1 MARPSSRSLRLATLL
16 TAIGCRGFSWHCRL
30 HPRPARDGVVL
41 VQSPAEVKMSFKD
54 LVLKAFKLGA
64 SDLHLESGTVM
75 VARIRG
81 ELTPIGE
88 TLPGAQLMEMARELL
103 NEEDWADFNLRGSV
117 DLSVIVAGARCRI
130 NFYRTIRGLALA
142 ARLLTPS
149 VGNLR
154 ACNLHPD
161 LRRFVAAPTGLVLVS
176 GPTGSGKSTTLA
188 ALLEEANVSR
198 ALNIITLESPLEY
211 VFANR
216 RSFIRQREIP
226 THSPSF
232 EQAIVDALRENPDVL
247 VISEMRTPEVMRLTL
262 DAAETG
268 HLVLATMHSA
278 SCGEALS
285 RLCMSF
291 PSDIQGSIRAQLAD
305 CLVGVVC
312 QRLQY
317 LDRWQTRVPQC
328 EILIPNSGA
337 RGLIRAGQFSQI
349 TNAIQSGGEEGMWTF
364 ERYQRWIDQQKEWV
378 RPAAAPPVAG
388 DGGIVRAATRVAT
401 PAGRVGPAARVQA
414 SRTSPYP
421 RANVPDRAA
430 PVSRSRPD
438 VENPEEINI
447 DEPLDLEEIAA
458 LARKI
463 ERGTP

>member
-1 MARPSSRSLRLATLL
+1 MPLK
-16 TAIGCRGFSWHCRL
+16 
-30 HPRPARDGVVL
+30 DVVT
-41 VQSPAEVKMSFKD
+41 
-54 LVLKAFKLGA
+54 KAFKLGA

-88 TLPGAQLMEMARELL
+88 VLTGAHLMEMARELL
-103 NEEDWADFNLRGSV
+103 DEADWADFKARGSI
-117 DLSVIVAGARCRI
+117 DLSVVVAGTRCRV
-130 NFYRTIRGLALA
+130 NLYKTIRGLALA
-142 ARLLTPS
+142 ARLLTPA

-154 ACNLHPD
+154 ASNLHGD
-161 LRRFVAAPTGLVLVS
+161 LRRLVAAPTGLVLVS

-188 ALLEEANVSR
+188 ALLEEANIAR

-232 EQAIVDALRENPDVL
+232 EQAIIDALRENPDVL

-278 SCGEALS
+278 SCAEALS

-291 PSDIQGSIRAQLAD
+291 PPEIQGSIRAQLAD

-312 QRLQY
+312 QRLHY
-317 LDRWQTRVPQC
+317 LNRWQIRVPHC
-328 EILIPNSGA
+328 EILMPNSGA
-337 RGLIRAGQFSQI
+337 RGIIRAGQFSQI
-349 TNAIQSGGEEGMWTF
+349 ANAIQSGGEEGSWTF
-364 ERYQRWIDQQKEWV
+364 ERYQRWIDQQKEWA
-378 RPAAAPPVAG
+378 RPVATAPVPG
-388 DGGIVRAATRVAT
+388 DGGIVK
-401 PAGRVGPAARVQA
+401 GA
-414 SRTSPYP
+414 SRVTPP
-421 RANVPDRAA
+421 K
-430 PVSRSRPD
+430 PVSRPRPRA
-438 VENPEEINI
+438 ERPEEINI

-463 ERGTP
+463 ERRTP